1 MLSNFKIN
9 MIQSLKGMVNDIRI
23 LTKPKIFKDYF
34 GKILDARQK
43 QSGYNGYYNI
53 HVLYNDKQ
61 ALLLPQLP
69 YLFQKTTD
77 KPWLIMTYQNYT

>member
-23 LTKPKIFKDYF
+23 LTQAKIFKDYF
-34 GKILDARQK
+34 GKILYVRQK
-43 QSGYNGYYNI
+43 QSDYNGYYNI

-61 ALLLPQLP
+61 ALLLF
-69 YLFQKTTD
+69 YLNCPTCSRKLLTN
-77 KPWLIMTYQNYT
+77 PG

>member
-23 LTKPKIFKDYF
+23 LTKAKIFKDYF

-61 ALLLPQLP
+61 ALLLF
-69 YLFQKTTD
+69 YLNCPTCFRKLLTN
-77 KPWLIMTYQNYT
+77 PG